1 MNQAT
6 QTGTAKAQ
14 SQSQSLYIRELQSQV
29 DRLEQARQ
37 RNLSIPIDASV
48 PYFVP
53 MALGAAYF
61 RSGQFEN
68 AEREYKT
75 AIEANPNSGET
86 HTNLAVLYMTTV
98 ASTRPTTKSRSPS
111 RPASRSTRTERR
123 AQEEAI
129 GQLDSTVRFLPPKNP
144 NLSVQE
150 SRSTLSS

>member
-1 MNQAT
+1 M
-6 QTGTAKAQ
+6 KAQ
-14 SQSQSLYIRELQSQV
+14 SQSQSLYIRELQAQV

-86 HTNLAVLYMTTV
+86 HTNLAILYMTTGRLDQADKEV
-98 ASTRPTTKSRSPS
+98 TLAEQTGFKVHPGLKDELKKK
-111 RPASRSTRTERR
+111 RT
-123 AQEEAI
+123 
-129 GQLDSTVRFLPPKNP
+129 GS
-144 NLSVQE
+144 
-150 SRSTLSS
+150 